1 MKELLF
7 FLLGCFLSL
16 FLQAQS
22 LSTDCNQLRGGD
34 RLMKRMVTAC
44 EPGENGVQRV
54 WDFGGLELRDANY
67 ELKYVLQ
74 GTDTVIGTEHCTM
87 YYYRTSGDSLFC
99 LGYEN
104 PTTFIAYQKPEL
116 LLVFPVFQG
125 RVVTDYFDGMGN
137 YCERLE
143 VWLRGKSTVTADA
156 SGVLILPGGD
166 TLRKV
171 LRTYTHKCIYQRMI
185 PKVAIQDSLQIDTIP
200 FVLNRDSIEYL
211 LTNDSIR
218 LETETWRWYAD
229 GYRYPVFETVKS
241 TVYKFGNAHEHFTAS
256 FVYLPE
262 EQYYDLPYDTDNQG
276 RRDLAS
282 DERKWEPID
291 KNDRNERDNATINY
305 NFRIENDGNIYFNY
319 RLKQSGEVWLILY
332 DLQGQ
337 QLTATQHANQ

>member
-1 MKELLF
+1 
-7 FLLGCFLSL
+7 
-16 FLQAQS
+16 
-22 LSTDCNQLRGGD
+22 
-34 RLMKRMVTAC
+34 
-44 EPGENGVQRV
+44 
-54 WDFGGLELRDANY
+54 
-67 ELKYVLQ
+67 
-74 GTDTVIGTEHCTM
+74 
-87 YYYRTSGDSLFC
+87 
-99 LGYEN
+99 
-104 PTTFIAYQKPEL
+104 
-116 LLVFPVFQG
+116 
-125 RVVTDYFDGMGN
+125 
-137 YCERLE
+137 
-143 VWLRGKSTVTADA
+143 
-156 SGVLILPGGD
+156 
-166 TLRKV
+166 
-171 LRTYTHKCIYQRMI
+171 MI

-291 KNDRNERDNATINY
+291 KNDRNERDNAAINY

-337 QLTATQHANQ
+337 QLTATQHANQTVGDYIEKFL